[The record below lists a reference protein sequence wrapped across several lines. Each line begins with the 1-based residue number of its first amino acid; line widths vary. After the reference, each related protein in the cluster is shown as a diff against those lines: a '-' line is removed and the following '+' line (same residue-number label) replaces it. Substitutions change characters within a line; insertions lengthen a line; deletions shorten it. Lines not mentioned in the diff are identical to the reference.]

1 MIRKKGKIETFVD
14 KVPHWA
20 LLINSIVLFII
31 LWKLISMTER
41 GGFVFAA
48 PEVILKTLIDSA
60 KSFPFWKHLGISL
73 FRVISGFLL
82 AFVAAVPVAFLMG
95 WYKSIRSVFEP
106 WVQFIRCIPPIA
118 YLPLV
123 IVAVGVGESSKITVI
138 FIGSFLIMLVTIYQ
152 GVLNVDETLIKA
164 AKVLGASDRE
174 IFFTVIVPASLPFI
188 MTALRLG
195 LATAL
200 TSLVAAE
207 MTGAS
212 DGLGVMIQT
221 ASQYFQMKTVLMGIL
236 IIGAVGMILEKVVK
250 RSERKLTSWQ
260 EKMEI

>member
-1 MIRKKGKIETFVD
+1 MIAH
-14 KVPHWA
+14 PHDSIQFRNDI
-20 LLINSIVLFII
+20 LL
-31 LWKLISMTER
+31 E
-41 GGFVFAA
+41 
-48 PEVILKTLIDSA
+48 
-60 KSFPFWKHLGISL
+60 
-73 FRVISGFLL
+73 
-82 AFVAAVPVAFLMG
+82 
-95 WYKSIRSVFEP
+95 
-106 WVQFIRCIPPIA
+106 
-118 YLPLV
+118 
-123 IVAVGVGESSKITVI
+123 ITVI

-250 RSERKLTSWQ
+250 LIERKLTSWQ

>member
-1 MIRKKGKIETFVD
+1 MLRKKGKIETFVD

-20 LLINSIVLFII
+20 LLLNSIILFLLI
-31 LWKLISMTER
+31 WKLISMTER
-41 GGFVFAA
+41 GGFVFAS
-48 PEVILKTLIDSA
+48 PESIFLNLINSA
-60 KSFPFWKHLGISL
+60 KQTSFWKHIGISL

-82 AFVAAVPVAFLMG
+82 AFAAAIPVALLMG

-138 FIGSFLIMLVTIYQ
+138 FIGSFLVMLVTIYQ

-164 AKVLGASDRE
+164 GKVLGASDRE
-174 IFFTVIVPASLPFI
+174 IFFTVVVPASLPFI

-236 IIGAVGMILEKVVK
+236 IIGAVGMILEKMVK
-250 RSERKLTSWQ
+250 LLEKRLTGWQ
-260 EKMEI
+260 EKREI

>member
-1 MIRKKGKIETFVD
+1 M
-14 KVPHWA
+14 
-20 LLINSIVLFII
+20 
-31 LWKLISMTER
+31 
-41 GGFVFAA
+41 
-48 PEVILKTLIDSA
+48 
-60 KSFPFWKHLGISL
+60 
-73 FRVISGFLL
+73 
-82 AFVAAVPVAFLMG
+82 
-95 WYKSIRSVFEP
+95 
-106 WVQFIRCIPPIA
+106 
-118 YLPLV
+118 
-123 IVAVGVGESSKITVI
+123 
-138 FIGSFLIMLVTIYQ
+138 
-152 GVLNVDETLIKA
+152 
-164 AKVLGASDRE
+164 
-174 IFFTVIVPASLPFI
+174 IVPASLPFI

-250 RSERKLTSWQ
+250 LIERKLTSWQ